1 MADNENRST
10 TPESDAFRQHIST
23 GWAERVDAPATL
35 RDGARAAAARR
46 ALLAA
51 EFAGLRLVVP
61 AGQAKQR
68 SNDTDYLF
76 RAHSDFAYLTGWGSD
91 SEPGAVL
98 VLEPVGG
105 SHEPT
110 LYFREPAGRDQEEF
124 YANPAIG
131 EFWVGPR
138 PSASTVAGE
147 LGLAT
152 AHIDTL
158 VDALTTGVPTAVI
171 READDHV
178 TALVDAL
185 ERSSDDDAK
194 DAELARAL
202 SEMRLIKDAYEIDQ
216 MRRAVVATHLGFSD
230 IARVLPTIG
239 GQTRGERIIEG
250 AFAMRARLEG
260 NGLGYNT
267 IAAAGAHACILHW
280 ERNDG
285 DVTSEDLVLIDAG
298 VELESYYTADITRTL
313 PVSGRFTA
321 AQRRVYEAV
330 LEAADAAFAIVT
342 PGITFATIHQTAMAV
357 IARKTAEWGVLPV
370 TAEESLAPEN
380 QHHRR
385 YMVHGTSHHL
395 GLDVHDCAHARRSM
409 YQDGV
414 VTEGMVFT
422 IEPGLYFQ
430 PDDLTVPEELR
441 GIGVRIEDNILVT
454 ANGAENLSAGIP
466 RTVAEVESW
475 IKPTR

>member
-158 VDALTTGVPTAVI
+158 EPALTTGVPTAVI

-194 DAELARAL
+194 DTELARAL

-357 IARKTAEWGVLPV
+357 IARKTAKWGVLPV

-385 YMVHGTSHHL
+385 YMIHGTSHHL